1 MNRQR
6 KKLLICF
13 RFNCIV
19 ASLRNQ
25 VEGIGLSFS
34 PSASA
39 TKSGD
44 VVDVDV
50 IIEDAENET
59 QKYSFKNLSDFD
71 FNISYVNAVLDF
83 ESHTVKSKSDDAEN
97 DCEDRRRQ
105 LNSLGKDMLN
115 LAGFF
120 HLWDFKFRLSD
131 AFPLATV
138 SFLGSGL
145 GKRSLLFS
153 NVRHEDEWGN
163 SFSASLRQC
172 S

>member
-1 MNRQR
+1 MMNRQR

-39 TKSGD
+39 AKGGD
-44 VVDVDV
+44 AVDVDV
-50 IIEDAENET
+50 LIEDSENET

-71 FNISYVNAVLDF
+71 FNVSYVNAVVDF
-83 ESHTVKSKSDDAEN
+83 ESHTVKSKSDETDS
-97 DCEDRRRQ
+97 DHKDRRQ
-105 LNSLGKDMLN
+105 LNALGKDMLDM
-115 LAGFF
+115 AGFF

-131 AFPLATV
+131 TFPLATV

-153 NVRHEDEWGN
+153 NVRREDEWGN
-163 SFSASLRQC
+163 SFSASLR
-172 S
+172 

>member
-1 MNRQR
+1 MMNRQR

-19 ASLRNQ
+19 TSLRNQ

-39 TKSGD
+39 IKDGD
-44 VVDVDV
+44 TVDVDV
-50 IIEDAENET
+50 VIEDAENET

-71 FNISYVNAVLDF
+71 FNVSYVNAVLDF
-83 ESHTVKSKSDDAEN
+83 ESHTVKSKSDEADNAHK
-97 DCEDRRRQ
+97 DTRQ
-105 LNSLGKDMLN
+105 SASWGKELLN

-153 NVRHEDEWGN
+153 NVKREDEWGN
-163 SFSASLRQC
+163 SFSASLR
-172 S
+172 